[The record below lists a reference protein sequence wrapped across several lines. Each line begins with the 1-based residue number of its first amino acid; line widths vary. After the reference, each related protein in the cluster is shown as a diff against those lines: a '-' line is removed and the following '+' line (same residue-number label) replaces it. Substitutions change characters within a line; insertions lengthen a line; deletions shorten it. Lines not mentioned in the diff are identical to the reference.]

1 MLQVR
6 HLLSLPERL
15 YTLVFFLIVLT
26 VADQPMGRLG
36 FLPVPPTIFALLAM
50 FPFVILAVVQDLSS
64 RSIHRTLKP
73 LRVNQ
78 WPLLAFFVLVVAS
91 IVCSTF
97 EGAHWKEDGK
107 WIFLITY
114 GFALSLFAL
123 YLPRNIN
130 FYPALQNAGIL
141 ALILICWSIYL
152 DITTPGTFAAITE
165 RAAGFSGNANYSAL
179 VSVMITATILDY
191 SDKRARW
198 FNPLVFTTC
207 SAIIIATM
215 SRSGALCFF
224 TLLATFV
231 YFRVRSGAA
240 ATREIAHL
248 IIVGACVMAAGVGT
262 ISFLAATDTAG
273 FKQTRIYRLIS
284 AKRVD
289 DGSAASRLFAA
300 REALRRINES
310 PIIGKGTGYARTLPE
325 LPHNLYLQQWVNNG
339 LLGFVGYLFFL
350 GASYAT
356 FAKRLFRPGQCL
368 MAVVCVGS
376 FFSHNILDQRT
387 FLVLWGAL
395 LALSAHYARP
405 TMAR

>member
-1 MLQVR
+1 MTLR

-15 YTLVFFLIVLT
+15 YTLAFFLIVLT

-36 FLPVPPTIFALLAM
+36 ILPLPPTLFALLAM
-50 FPFVILAVVQDLSS
+50 VPFVLIAGIQDLST
-64 RSIHRTLKP
+64 RTLNRTCAP
-73 LRVNQ
+73 LRINR

-97 EGAHWKEDGK
+97 EGAHWNEDGK

-114 GFALSLFAL
+114 GFFLSLCAL
-123 YLPRNIN
+123 YLPRSFA
-130 FYPALQNAGIL
+130 FYRALQNAGLL
-141 ALILICWSIYL
+141 ALFLICWSIYL

-179 VSVMITATILDY
+179 ISVMITASILDY
-191 SDKRARW
+191 SDKRFRW
-198 FNPLVFTTC
+198 FNPIALTTC

-215 SRSGALCFF
+215 SRSGALCFV
-224 TLLATFV
+224 TLLTTFIF
-231 YFRVRSGAA
+231 FRVRSGRA
-240 ATREIAHL
+240 ATREITHL
-248 IIVGACVMAAGVGT
+248 IIIALCVTGAGIG
-262 ISFLAATDTAG
+262 IFSFLAATDTAG
-273 FKQTRIYRLIS
+273 FKQTRIYRLIY

-289 DGSAASRLFAA
+289 DGSTASRLFAA

-310 PIIGKGTGYARTLPE
+310 PLLGKGTGYARTLPE

-339 LLGFVGYLFFL
+339 LLGFLGYLFFI

-356 FAKRLFRPGQCL
+356 FARRLFRPGQCL
-368 MAVVCVGS
+368 MAVVFVGS

-395 LALSAHYARP
+395 LTLSAYYARP
-405 TMAR
+405 AIAR